1 RPVKFIQPRVDIH
14 HQRLS
19 VQADRAPL
27 DVVLTKVADQSDIDI
42 YLQGETEEAVSVDL
56 HSVGLE
62 QGLKRLLRGI
72 NHAFTYGYDA
82 SGRVIIE
89 QLYVYSNTGE
99 GKIKRIR
106 QEGRRVAVAAPQTA
120 VAPRDGGAHIYPQ
133 TPEDLDPMTSM
144 RAIDPLMKIN
154 QARAPYLPKEF
165 HQHAHARF
173 GELQP
178 LP

>member
-1 RPVKFIQPRVDIH
+1 MEVIQPRVDIH

-27 DVVLTKVADQSDIDI
+27 NVLLTKLADQSDIEI
-42 YLQGETEEAVSVDL
+42 YLQGETAETVSVDL
-56 HSVGLE
+56 HNVGLE

-72 NHAFTYGYDA
+72 NHAFTYGYDT

-89 QLYVYSNTGE
+89 QLYVYSKSGA
-99 GKIKRIR
+99 GKIKRVR
-106 QEGRRVAVAAPQTA
+106 QGGRRASVAAPQTA
-120 VAPRDGGAHIYPQ
+120 VEPRDGGAHIYPQ
-133 TPEDLDPMTSM
+133 TPEDLDPLTSM

-154 QARAPYLPKEF
+154 QAQAPYLPKAF

-173 GELQP
+173 GESRP